1 MKLEE
6 KTRIFGHYLFCSV
19 KAGDTIIIMQS
30 IDGNIGCA
38 TCPGN
43 AVQLPI
49 EECKLVL
56 KDLRSITKKD
66 ASTCAELAN
75 IPASLY
81 KFWEVQNN
89 YRGET
94 VFSFPGDDVNYRDMI
109 NFKEEKLN
117 WRQVD
122 YLRSQGY
129 AIGIPK
135 EIYEIEK

>member
-1 MKLEE
+1 
-6 KTRIFGHYLFCSV
+6 
-19 KAGDTIIIMQS
+19 
-30 IDGNIGCA
+30 
-38 TCPGN
+38 
-43 AVQLPI
+43 
-49 EECKLVL
+49 
-56 KDLRSITKKD
+56 
-66 ASTCAELAN
+66 LAN